1 MVLEVSR
8 KVDLF
13 FIKSLEDIYPKKKKK
28 KCLWKIEILER
39 VETVVVEGI
48 YIFLIIKR
56 ILTFTREENGEK

>member
-13 FIKSLEDIYPKKKKK
+13 FIKSLEDIYPKKKK

>member
-13 FIKSLEDIYPKKKKK
+13 FIKSLEDIYPKK